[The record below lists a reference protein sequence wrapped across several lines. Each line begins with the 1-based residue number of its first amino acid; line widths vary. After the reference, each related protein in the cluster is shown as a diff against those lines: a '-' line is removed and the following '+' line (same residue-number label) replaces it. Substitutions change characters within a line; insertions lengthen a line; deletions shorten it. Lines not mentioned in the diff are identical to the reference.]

1 VSVPSTRR
9 APILARQRQAR
20 ILEAVQQGGG
30 VRVGELAAA
39 LGVSDMTI
47 RRDLA
52 ALARQGLLDKVHG
65 GATKI
70 NQAARG
76 EPADAGAGRLG
87 RRRPLAWPPSRC
99 ASSAGGRREGAG
111 GMLAQQRQALILEH
125 VERDGAVR
133 VSELTKLLS
142 VSDMTVRRDLDAL
155 ARRGLLDKVHAGA
168 TLRQDASANEPGF
181 EAKSARELAEKDAI
195 GRRAAALVKPGSA
208 IALTAGTTTFAL
220 ATRLGAV
227 PDLTVVTNSIRVAEA
242 LHKHARPDRTVIL
255 TGGIRTPSDALVG
268 PIAVATIRS
277 LHVDVVFMGVH
288 GMSERTG
295 YTTPNLMEAEA
306 NRELVH
312 AAGGLVVVADHTK
325 WDTLGL
331 SRIVELDA
339 ADTLVTDAGLPEA
352 AREVLARTVADLVI
366 VDVPAAPARDPR

>member
-1 VSVPSTRR
+1 
-9 APILARQRQAR
+9 
-20 ILEAVQQGGG
+20 
-30 VRVGELAAA
+30 
-39 LGVSDMTI
+39 
-47 RRDLA
+47 
-52 ALARQGLLDKVHG
+52 
-65 GATKI
+65 
-70 NQAARG
+70 
-76 EPADAGAGRLG
+76 
-87 RRRPLAWPPSRC
+87 
-99 ASSAGGRREGAG
+99 
-111 GMLAQQRQALILEH
+111 MLAQQRQALILEH

-133 VSELTKLLS
+133 VSELTKLLG

-168 TLRQDASANEPGF
+168 TLRQDASTNEPGF
-181 EAKSARELAEKDAI
+181 EAKSVRELAEKDAI

-220 ATRLGAV
+220 AKQLGAV
-227 PDLTVVTNSIRVAEA
+227 PELTVVTNSVRIAEA
-242 LHKHARPDRTVIL
+242 LHKQGRTDRTVIL

-268 PIAVATIRS
+268 PIAVTAIRS

-306 NRELVH
+306 NRELVR

-325 WDTLGL
+325 WGTLGL

-339 ADTLVTDAGLPEA
+339 AHTVVTDGGLAEP
-352 AREVLARTVADLVI
+352 AREVLARTVDDLVI
-366 VDVPAAPARDPR
+366 VDVPAVSPAPD